1 MKKYMSKMSQFSI
14 VNLIM
19 FVLVGLFLVIK
30 PATTLS
36 MISYILG
43 LIILIHGIVNLV
55 RYYVN
60 KDKNN
65 LFDFGL
71 VLGIIEVVVAIIFIS
86 TPEFVASIIP
96 LILGVWILVNGI
108 FKLQFALNLK
118 SVENDSWI
126 HSLVVSIVSIVFGV
140 VLISNPFSGAVIITR
155 IIGIFLIIYAVLDFL
170 QSRTIKKTL
179 QEGVEFIK

>member
-14 VNLIM
+14 VNLLI
-19 FVLVGLFLVIK
+19 FVIIGLFLVIK

-36 MISYILG
+36 LISYILG
-43 LIILIHGIVNLV
+43 LIILVHGIINLV

-71 VLGIIEVVVAIIFIS
+71 VLGIIEVIVSIIFIS
-86 TPEFVASIIP
+86 NPEFVASIIP
-96 LILGVWILVNGI
+96 LILGIWILVNGI

-118 SVENDSWI
+118 IAENDLWI
-126 HSLVVSIVSIVFGV
+126 HNLVVSIVSIVFGIV
-140 VLISNPFSGAVIITR
+140 FISNPFSGAVVITR
-155 IIGIFLIIYAVLDFL
+155 IIGIFLIIYAVVDFL

>member
-1 MKKYMSKMSQFSI
+1 MKKYMSKMSQFSM

-19 FVLVGLFLVIK
+19 FVLVGLFLVIE

-96 LILGVWILVNGI
+96 LILGIWILVNGI

-118 SVENDSWI
+118 SAQSDSWT
-126 HSLVVSIVSIVFGV
+126 HSLIISIVSIVFGV
-140 VLISNPFSGAVIITR
+140 VLISNPFGGAVIITR
-155 IIGIFLIIYAVLDFL
+155 IIGIFLIIYAVVDFL
-170 QSRTIKKTL
+170 QSRTIKKKL